1 MRKMQRSTIINQ
13 SSLAKFIS
21 TETMMNHDRILL
33 FKSSIFFGG
42 SLIST
47 DVIEIDDVFITHR
60 RKSLFKSTKSTSIPI
75 ANVVNISLRKSCT
88 GVNIFIESLAH
99 RHFKGI
105 GFSRKAA
112 REINTAIGSYKKQ
125 SSWLSR

>member
-1 MRKMQRSTIINQ
+1 MDHN
-13 SSLAKFIS
+13 
-21 TETMMNHDRILL
+21 RILS

-42 SLIST
+42 SLITT
-47 DVIEIDDVFITHR
+47 DIIEIDDVFITLR
-60 RKSLFKSTKSTSIPI
+60 RKSLFNATKSTSIPI
-75 ANVVNISLRKSCT
+75 ANVVNVGLRKSFT

-105 GFSRKAA
+105 GFSKKAA